1 MAVSDHFLLFHN
13 ADGHYLWATANVF
26 SYLEN
31 GIDVA
36 SSQMGGSSC
45 LMDLGTER
53 MITHMYSGCGPAWYE
68 GTQFV

>member
-36 SSQMGGSSC
+36 SSQMGCSSC
-45 LMDLGTER
+45 LMDFNIEI
-53 MITHMYSGCGPAWYE
+53 MIMHVYSNCRTAWHE
-68 GTQFV
+68 GA